1 MQAVSETNGVLS
13 HAILKHDLK
22 PYFPD
27 LAQFDS
33 TEALEKSAIYQKI
46 KPEIDLILNSV
57 VGENFAPPVS
67 ETPETIR
74 ALAWNIE
81 RGKELD
87 GIVDALKNHEDFRNR
102 DLLLL
107 TELDYGMARSENR
120 FVAREIAAALKLN
133 YVFAPC
139 YLALNKGNG
148 VEADAAGENEYA
160 IHGLAVFSRFPIKNA
175 RIARFP
181 NGKDKMRG
189 EEKRIGNLRGLIA
202 EIEHPA
208 GAFYAV
214 TVHLDAHSSRAHR
227 VRQMRILLENIDQ
240 LHLKLPVVIGGD
252 WNTTTHN
259 AQNSTRAILGYV
271 RRVLMGARNVT
282 ENHYP
287 RPERFFERELFQT
300 LEKFGFDYKNLNS
313 LGEGTLHYDV
323 NSLTK
328 NQMLAD
334 LIPEWCFAWIFWAMK
349 SVGDTFWLR
358 LDWFAGRGIEPAKD
372 YQPRVVG
379 NLIQANG
386 IPLSDHDAIVLDFT
400 VNSNQSTVINK
411 NLITVD

>member
-13 HAILKHDLK
+13 PAILKHDLK
-22 PYFPD
+22 PYFSE

-33 TEALEKSAIYQKI
+33 TGALEKSDVYQKL
-46 KPEIDLILNSV
+46 KPEIELILNSII
-57 VGENFAPPVS
+57 GENFAPPVLEKT
-67 ETPETIR
+67 ETVR
-74 ALAWNIE
+74 SLAWNIE

-87 GIVDALKNHEDFRNR
+87 GIIDALKTHEDFRNR

-120 FVAREIAAALKLN
+120 FVAREIAAELKLN

-148 VEADAAGENEYA
+148 VEMDIAGENEYA
-160 IHGLAVFSRFPIKNA
+160 IHGLALFSRFPIKRA
-175 RIARFP
+175 RIIRFP
-181 NGKDKMRG
+181 NGKDKMQG
-189 EEKRIGNLRGLIA
+189 AEKRIGGLRGLVA

-208 GAFYAV
+208 GNFYAV

-227 VRQMRILLENIDQ
+227 VRQMRILLENIDELQ
-240 LHLKLPVVIGGD
+240 PKLPVIIGGD

-271 RRVLMGARNVT
+271 RRVLMGAQNVT

-287 RPERFFERELFQT
+287 HPERFFERELFQT
-300 LEKFGFDYKNLNS
+300 LEKFGFEYKKFNS
-313 LGEGTLHYDV
+313 LGEGTLHYEV

-334 LIPEWCFAWIFWAMK
+334 LIPDWCFAWIFWAMEN
-349 SVGDTFWLR
+349 VGDSFSLR
-358 LDWFAGRGIEPAKD
+358 LDWFTGRGIEPAQDFKPKVIRNLT
-372 YQPRVVG
+372 QP
-379 NLIQANG
+379 NG
-386 IPLSDHDAIVLDFT
+386 VPLSDHDAIVLDFKLNESRNKIR
-400 VNSNQSTVINK
+400 NS
-411 NLITVD
+411 